1 MGSSGGE
8 RSLIPS
14 EVPLVQRVCG
24 EAGAQFQTDPRQ
36 THEQRLGHLRAPRSV
51 ERSPPPL
58 KISLHGRRVRPLVD
72 LRVGVVLPG
81 CVAQRP
87 QRIPKL
93 AQEPEW
99 MKLSTVCPAPA
110 GSVLIRDTR
119 AWHGG
124 TPNLSDQVRAIPNTE
139 YHAPWYREPMR
150 RSMPREIYESLSE
163 HGQYIARYVV
173 AEAGEELSTGFRE
186 DLGSTPPGL
195 RDNA

>member
-1 MGSSGGE
+1 
-8 RSLIPS
+8 
-14 EVPLVQRVCG
+14 
-24 EAGAQFQTDPRQ
+24 
-36 THEQRLGHLRAPRSV
+36 
-51 ERSPPPL
+51 
-58 KISLHGRRVRPLVD
+58 
-72 LRVGVVLPG
+72 
-81 CVAQRP
+81 
-87 QRIPKL
+87 
-93 AQEPEW
+93 
-99 MKLSTVCPAPA
+99 MKLSTVCPAAA

-163 HGQYIARYVV
+163 NGQYIARYVV

-186 DLGSTPPGL
+186 DLGTTPPGL